1 MAGKFYE
8 KEGGFVIDKPG
19 SVLAIPIKAD
29 GTEDLEKAIRNVAKI
44 NTITVTNTRTKTDIA
59 DGNAFYPAGN
69 RVTALAG
76 TLAIEFTTMDLPFW
90 GMAAGSGLV
99 EKTTDTMMKM
109 FNNTKIDET
118 AHTIEIPV
126 QYKEGSYVAIKG
138 ADGTVYTKAE
148 EEGEPSSLTAG
159 QFSIRG
165 ETGRTTIT
173 FAAADAGKVVSGQFQ
188 YTANTITYTQGQKPM
203 AAHKFIIET
212 TMSDL
217 ANKEVYDVNVIISQA
232 TIGADTTDALQK
244 DPSATKT
251 LTFDIV
257 APLAGEEPYQVK
269 MVDQID

>member
-1 MAGKFYE
+1 MAGKFFE
-8 KEGGFVIDKPG
+8 KDGGFVIDKPG
-19 SVLAIPIKAD
+19 SVLAIPIAAD
-29 GTEDLEKAIRNVAKI
+29 GTEDLANAIRNVAKI
-44 NTITVTNTRTKTDIA
+44 NTITVTNTRTKTDIG
-59 DGNAFYPAGN
+59 DGNSFYPAGN

-99 EKTTDTMMKM
+99 EKTGDTMIKM
-109 FNNTKIDET
+109 FENTKIDET
-118 AHTIEIPV
+118 DYTIKIPV
-126 QYKEGSYVAIKG
+126 SYKEDGYVAVKG

-148 EEGEPSSLTAG
+148 GDTPTAG
-159 QFSIRG
+159 QFTITGGDG
-165 ETGRTTIT
+165 ETTLK
-173 FAAADAGKVVSGQFQ
+173 FAADDKNKVVSGQFE
-188 YTANTITYTQGQKPM
+188 YTANTVTYTQGKKPM
-203 AAHKFIIET
+203 AAHKFVIET

-269 MVDQID
+269 MVNQIN

>member
-1 MAGKFYE
+1 MAEGKFYQ
-8 KEGGFVIDKPG
+8 KDGGFVIDKPG

-29 GTEDLEKAIRNVAKI
+29 GTEDWANAIRNVAKI
-44 NTITVTNTRTKTDIA
+44 NTITCTNTRTKTDIA
-59 DGNAFYPAGN
+59 DGNSFYPAGN

-76 TLAIEFTTMDLPFW
+76 TLAIEFTTMDLAFW

-99 EKTTDTMMKM
+99 EKTSDTMIKM
-109 FNNTKIDET
+109 FDNTKIDET
-118 AHTIEIPV
+118 KHTIEV
-126 QYKEGSYVAIKG
+126 EVSYKENGYIAVKG
-138 ADGTVYTKAE
+138 ADGTVYTKTE
-148 EEGEPSSLTAG
+148 TEPTAG
-159 QFSIRG
+159 QFKIT
-165 ETGRTTIT
+165 TGAGKTTLT
-173 FAAADAGKVVSGQFQ
+173 FAEADAGKAVSGQLQ

-217 ANKEVYDVNVIISQA
+217 PNKEKYDVNVIISQA

-269 MVDQID
+269 IVDQI

>member
-1 MAGKFYE
+1 MAGKFFE

-29 GTEDLEKAIRNVAKI
+29 GTEDLDNAIRNVAKI

-99 EKTTDTMMKM
+99 EKTNDTMIKM

-118 AHTIEIPV
+118 THAIEIPV
-126 QYKEGSYVAIKG
+126 AYKENGYVAIKG
-138 ADGTVYTKAE
+138 ADGTVYKKATSE
-148 EEGEPSSLTAG
+148 AATTGEFTIATSDG
-159 QFSIRG
+159 K
-165 ETGRTTIT
+165 TTIK
-173 FAAADAGKVVSGQFQ
+173 FAAADANKVVSGQFQ
-188 YTANTITYTQGQKPM
+188 YTANTVTYTQGQKPM
-203 AAHKFIIET
+203 AAHKFVIET

-269 MVDQID
+269 MVDLVE

>member
-1 MAGKFYE
+1 MAGKFY
-8 KEGGFVIDKPG
+8 KKDGGFVIDKPG

-29 GTEDLEKAIRNVAKI
+29 GTEDWANAIRNVAKI
-44 NTITVTNTRTKTDIA
+44 NTITCTNTRTKTDIL

-99 EKTTDTMMKM
+99 EKAKDTMMKM
-109 FNNTKIDET
+109 FESTKIDET
-118 AHTIEIPV
+118 NYTIEVPV
-126 QYKEGSYVAIKG
+126 AYKEGGYIAILG

-148 EEGEPSSLTAG
+148 SEPTAG
-159 QFSIRG
+159 QFKVAAQEG
-165 ETGRTTIT
+165 KTVIT
-173 FAAADAGKVVSGQFQ
+173 FAADDKGKVVSGQLQ
-188 YTANTITYTQGQKPM
+188 YTANTITYTQGKKPM

-217 ANKEVYDVNVIISQA
+217 KESERFDVNIIISQA

-269 MVDQID
+269 MIDQI

>member
-99 EKTTDTMMKM
+99 EKTSDTMMKM

-118 AHTIEIPV
+118 NHTVTVPV
-126 QYKEGSYVAIKG
+126 EYKTGGYVAIKG
-138 ADGTVYTKAE
+138 ADGTVYTKGQGGDTPLE
-148 EEGEPSSLTAG
+148 AG
-159 QFSIRG
+159 QFSISAAEG
-165 ETGRTTIT
+165 ATTIT

-269 MVDQID
+269 MVDRID

>member
-1 MAGKFYE
+1 MAEGKFYQ
-8 KEGGFVIDKPG
+8 KDGGFVIDKPG

-29 GTEDLEKAIRNVAKI
+29 GTEDWANAIRNVAKI
-44 NTITVTNTRTKTDIA
+44 NTITCTNTRTKTDIA
-59 DGNAFYPAGN
+59 DGNSFYPAGN

-76 TLAIEFTTMDLPFW
+76 TLAIEFTTMDLAFW

-99 EKTTDTMMKM
+99 EKTKDTMMKM
-109 FNNTKIDET
+109 FDNTKIDET
-118 AHTIEIPV
+118 EYTIVVPV
-126 QYKEGSYVAIKG
+126 EYKQEGYIAVKG

-148 EEGEPSSLTAG
+148 SEPTAG
-159 QFSIRG
+159 QFKIT
-165 ETGRTTIT
+165 TGNGKTTLT
-173 FAAADAGKVVSGQFQ
+173 FSADDKGKVVSGQLQ
-188 YTANTITYTQGQKPM
+188 YTANTVTYTQGQTPM

-217 ANKEVYDVNVIISQA
+217 ANKEKYDVNVIISQA

-269 MVDQID
+269 IVDQI

>member
-29 GTEDLEKAIRNVAKI
+29 GTEDLEHAIRNVAKI
-44 NTITVTNTRTKTDIA
+44 NTITVTNTRTKTDIG

-99 EKTTDTMMKM
+99 EKTGDTMIEM
-109 FNNTKIDET
+109 FNSTKIDET
-118 AHTIEIPV
+118 THTLTFPV
-126 QYKEGSYVAIKG
+126 EYKTGGYVAIKG
-138 ADGTVYTKAE
+138 SDGTVYTKATDS
-148 EEGEPSSLTAG
+148 GAPSTAG
-159 QFSIRG
+159 KFSIAADEG
-165 ETGRTTIT
+165 TTTIT

-188 YTANTITYTQGQKPM
+188 YTANTVSYTQGQKPM
-203 AAHKFIIET
+203 SAHKFVIKT

-217 ANKEVYDVNVIISQA
+217 ANKETYDVNVIISQA

-257 APLAGEEPYQVK
+257 APLPGEEPYQIK
-269 MVDQID
+269 MVDLVEE

>member
-1 MAGKFYE
+1 MGEGKFYQ
-8 KEGGFVIDKPG
+8 KDGGFVIDKPG

-29 GTEDLEKAIRNVAKI
+29 GTEDFANAIRNVAKI
-44 NTITVTNTRTKTDIA
+44 NTITCTNTRTKTDIG
-59 DGNAFYPAGN
+59 DGNSFYPAGN

-76 TLAIEFTTMDLPFW
+76 TLAIEFTTMDLAFW

-99 EKTTDTMMKM
+99 EKTDDTMMKM
-109 FNNTKIDET
+109 FDNTKIDET
-118 AHTIEIPV
+118 THTIEV
-126 QYKEGSYVAIKG
+126 AVSYKENGYVAVKG

-148 EEGEPSSLTAG
+148 ADELTAG
-159 QFSIRG
+159 QFKISSADG
-165 ETGRTTIT
+165 KTTLT
-173 FAAADAGKVVSGQFQ
+173 FAEADAGKVVSGQFQ
-188 YTANTITYTQGQKPM
+188 YTANTVTYTQGQKPM

-217 ANKEVYDVNVIISQA
+217 ANKEKYDVNVIISQA

-269 MVDQID
+269 MVDQI

>member
-1 MAGKFYE
+1 MSGKFYE
-8 KEGGFVIDKPG
+8 KDGGFVIDKPG
-19 SVLAIPIKAD
+19 SVLAIPIAAD
-29 GTEDLEKAIRNVAKI
+29 GTEDFKNAIRNVAKI
-44 NTITVTNTRTKTDIA
+44 NTITVTNSRTKTDIG
-59 DGNAFYPAGN
+59 DGNSFYPAGN

-99 EKTTDTMMKM
+99 ETTSDTMMKM
-109 FNNTKIDET
+109 FENTKIDET
-118 AHTIEIPV
+118 KHTIEIDV
-126 QYKEGSYVAIKG
+126 GYKEDAYVAIKG

-148 EEGEPSSLTAG
+148 GDAPTAG
-159 QFSIRG
+159 QFSIKATDG
-165 ETGRTTIT
+165 KTTIT
-173 FAAADAGKVVSGQFQ
+173 FSADDAGKVVSGQFQ
-188 YTANTITYTQGQKPM
+188 YTANTVTYTQGKKPM

-269 MVDQID
+269 MVNQVN